1 MPKQTFYNL
10 QAEKRNKIIES
21 AIEEFSQNLYV
32 NASITKIAEKSGVA
46 KGSMY
51 QYFNDKKDL
60 YKFILDMI
68 GQQKLEY
75 MKEAIEQKDQ
85 IDFISFMRLLFKSG
99 LEFAIDNPL
108 LASIANNF
116 IKEQYS
122 EISEEILKESQAKSN
137 MFFAQIINSA
147 KERGDIRSEVDPEI
161 GAYIIYHFNNVL
173 LDWID
178 LSRISQGEGVS
189 IEDCL
194 DKVDRL
200 LEIIKHGFME

>member
-10 QAEKRNKIIES
+10 QDEKRNKIIES
-21 AIEEFSQNLYV
+21 AIDEFSQNLYV

-51 QYFNDKKDL
+51 QYFYDKKDL

-75 MKEAIEQKDQ
+75 MKDVIAQKDQ
-85 IDFISFMRLLFKSG
+85 IDFISFMRLLFKNG
-99 LEFAIDNPL
+99 LEFAINNPL
-108 LASIANNF
+108 LATIGNNF

-122 EISEEILKESQAKSN
+122 EIREEILRESQARSN
-137 MFFAQIINSA
+137 LFFAEIINRA
-147 KERGDIRSEVDPEI
+147 KERGDIRNEVDSEI
-161 GAYIIYHFNNVL
+161 GAYIIYHFNNAL

-178 LSRISQGEGVS
+178 LSRISQGDRVS
-189 IEDCL
+189 IDDYV
-194 DKVDRL
+194 DKVERL
-200 LEIIKHGFME
+200 LEIMKYGFIA